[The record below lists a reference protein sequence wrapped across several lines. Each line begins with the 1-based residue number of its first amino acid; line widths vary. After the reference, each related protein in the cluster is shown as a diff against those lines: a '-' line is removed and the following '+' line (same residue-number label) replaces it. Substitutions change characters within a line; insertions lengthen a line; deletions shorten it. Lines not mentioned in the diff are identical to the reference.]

1 MADDKY
7 KIYCTIKSVQ
17 FAINSRNVYTCFLEL
32 KHFKFEEGS
41 GSTIYSDRD
50 RISLSLERDAL
61 YNITGLNWNGT
72 KKNVEKIKKD
82 LEGRTVELDFR
93 FKL

>member
-1 MADDKY
+1 MADDKS

-17 FAINSRNVYTCFLEL
+17 HATNFRNVYTCFLEL
-32 KHFKFEEGS
+32 AHFKFGDGS
-41 GSTIYSDRD
+41 SSIIYSD

-61 YNITGLNWNGT
+61 NNITGLNWNGT
-72 KKNVEKIKKD
+72 KEDVEKIKKD